1 VWFEGLDEFG
11 CFVWR
16 DDGLRAGGGGGKGGA
31 LLRERDVQLRLG
43 GGGGGWG
50 VVGGGGGVLTNDG
63 LLSSWSCL
71 SLLISA
77 SMVSSVIYVLLCSI
91 QGSQL

>member
-50 VVGGGGGVLTNDG
+50 VVGGGGGYSRMTDYCPVG
-63 LLSSWSCL
+63 
-71 SLLISA
+71 A
-77 SMVSSVIYVLLCSI
+77 VYLC
-91 QGSQL
+91 